1 MNQAVGK
8 PLFLITKSGFI
19 VLAAWFLGFL
29 LFANTLPEAPEV
41 SGLESAEGIVVLTGG
56 SGRLEMAFDL
66 LKAQKGKRL
75 LISGVHETVVEAEL
89 ANLVKAPEALFSCCV
104 DIDRV
109 STNTIGNAAATA
121 EWVKHHQYKS
131 IYVVTADYHMQRSQI
146 LIADAAPECEIR
158 PIPVHSQAS
167 MQGLMME
174 YAKLSVTW
182 LRSVTQL

>member
-1 MNQAVGK
+1 MNPAVGK
-8 PLFLITKSGFI
+8 SLSLITKAGFI
-19 VLAAWFLGFL
+19 VLASWFLGFL
-29 LFANTLPEAPEV
+29 LFANTLPEASEV
-41 SGLESAEGIVVLTGG
+41 SDLDSAEGIVVLTGG
-56 SGRLEMAFDL
+56 SGRLETAFDL

-89 ANLVKAPEALFSCCV
+89 ANLVQAPEALFSCCV

-121 EWVKHHQYKS
+121 EWVKRHQYKS
-131 IYVVTADYHMQRSQI
+131 IYVVTADYHMLRSQI
-146 LIADAAPECEIR
+146 LIADAAPDCEIR
-158 PIPVHSQAS
+158 TIPVHSQAS